1 MSTERVRGRFAPSP
15 SGRMHLGNVAS
26 SLVAW
31 LSAKS
36 AGGVV
41 VLRIEDLD
49 RGRCTREYAEQIA
62 RDFERLGLYW
72 DEGGLSDGYLQSG
85 CDDYYLSVLE
95 RISAVATVY
104 PCFCTRAE
112 LHAASAPHASDG
124 TPIYDG
130 RCKRMSTS
138 ERERMLA
145 ERPAALRVEAP
156 DREYSFDDRRL
167 GRISQN
173 LARECGDFVL
183 RRSDGIFSYQ
193 LAVVADD
200 IRMGVTE
207 VVRGRDL
214 ADSTPRQLYLYDIL
228 DAPHPEYLHTPLL
241 VAPDGKRLSKRE
253 KSLDLGKLFEIST
266 PERIIGELAW
276 RLGIIDRGEAV
287 TPTEI
292 LGEFSREKLV
302 RGDIT
307 IDEREFLEHI
317 AR

>member
-1 MSTERVRGRFAPSP
+1 MSTELVRGRFAPSP

-62 RDFERLGLYW
+62 RDFERLGLCW
-72 DEGGLSDGYLQSG
+72 DEGGLYDGYLQSG

-95 RISAVATVY
+95 RVAAKAKVY

-112 LHAASAPHASDG
+112 LHTASAPHASDG

-130 RCKRMSTS
+130 RCKRLSTAEC
-138 ERERMLA
+138 ERLLA
-145 ERPAALRVEAP
+145 ERPAALRVEVP

-214 ADSTPRQLYLYDIL
+214 ADSTPRQLYLYELL
-228 DAPHPEYLHTPLL
+228 DAPRPEYLHTPLL

-276 RLGIIDRGEAV
+276 RLGIIDRSEPV

-302 RGDIT
+302 RGDVT
-307 IDEREFLEHI
+307 IDEREVLEHI
-317 AR
+317 GR

>member
-36 AGGVV
+36 AGGVI

-62 RDFERLGLYW
+62 RDFERLGLCW
-72 DEGGLSDGYLQSG
+72 DEGGLCDGYMQSG

-130 RCKRMSTS
+130 RCKRLSTA

-145 ERPAALRVEAP
+145 ERPAALRVEVP

-214 ADSTPRQLYLYDIL
+214 ADSTPRQLYLYDLL
-228 DAPHPEYLHTPLL
+228 DASPPEYLHTPLL

-253 KSLDLGKLFEIST
+253 KSLDLGRLFEIST

-276 RLGIIDRGEAV
+276 RLGIIDRSEPVA
-287 TPTEI
+287 PTEI

>member
-1 MSTERVRGRFAPSP
+1 MSTDKVRGRFAPSP

-36 AGGVV
+36 AGGEM

-49 RGRCTREYAEQIA
+49 RGRCTREYAEQIV
-62 RDFERLGLYW
+62 RDFARLGLDC
-72 DEGGLSDGYLQSG
+72 DEGGLVSGYMQSG
-85 CDDYYLSVLE
+85 CDDYYRSVLE
-95 RISAVATVY
+95 RIATKANVY

-112 LHAASAPHASDG
+112 LHAASAPHATDG

-130 RCKRMSTS
+130 RCKRLSPTERDRMLS
-138 ERERMLA
+138 ERS
-145 ERPAALRVEAP
+145 AALRVEVP
-156 DREYSFDDRRL
+156 DREYAFDDLRL
-167 GRISQN
+167 GWVSQN
-173 LARECGDFVL
+173 LASECGDFVL

-214 ADSTPRQLYLYDIL
+214 ADSTPRQLYLYELL
-228 DAPHPEYLHTPLL
+228 DAKPPRYLHTPLL

-253 KSLDLGKLFEIST
+253 QSLDLGRLFDIAR
-266 PERIIGELAW
+266 PERIVGELAW
-276 RLGIIDRGEAV
+276 RLGLIDRSEAV
-287 TPTEI
+287 TPTE
-292 LGEFSREKLV
+292 LLREFSREKLV
-302 RGDIT
+302 RGDVT
-307 IDEREFLEHI
+307 IDEREFLQHI
-317 AR
+317 QQ